1 MNTVYDL
8 IIIGS
13 GPAGLAAAIYGQRAR
28 LNTLIIEKELVSGG
42 QVLTTYEV
50 DNYPGLPGING
61 FDLGMK
67 LREHADKLGA
77 SFITDQVIR
86 VETTDTIKTVVCQ
99 ENSYQSKTI
108 LIATGAAHKKL
119 GVPGE
124 EEFAGMGV
132 SYCATCDGAFFRN
145 KVTAVVGGG
154 DVALEDA
161 IFLARTCEKVY
172 LIHRR
177 HEFRGAKSL
186 QEAVFKQPNIE
197 VIWDTVVEEI
207 EGEGQVQ
214 ALKLQNRE
222 TRGTSV
228 LPVNGVFIAVGITPN
243 NQGFEDLAQM
253 EGGYFVAGE
262 DCQTTTPG
270 IFAAGDVRTKQLRQI
285 VTAVADG
292 ANAVTSVER
301 YLTEFHK

>member
-1 MNTVYDL
+1 M
-8 IIIGS
+8 
-13 GPAGLAAAIYGQRAR
+13 PAWA
-28 LNTLIIEKELVSGG
+28 
-42 QVLTTYEV
+42 
-50 DNYPGLPGING
+50 YP
-61 FDLGMK
+61 D
-67 LREHADKLGA
+67 
-77 SFITDQVIR
+77 
-86 VETTDTIKTVVCQ
+86 
-99 ENSYQSKTI
+99 
-108 LIATGAAHKKL
+108 
-119 GVPGE
+119 
-124 EEFAGMGV
+124 
-132 SYCATCDGAFFRN
+132 CATCDGAFFRN

-222 TRGTSV
+222 TGGTSV

-243 NQGFEDLAQM
+243 SQGFEDLAQM

>member
-132 SYCATCDGAFFRN
+132 S
-145 KVTAVVGGG
+145 
-154 DVALEDA
+154 
-161 IFLARTCEKVY
+161 
-172 LIHRR
+172 
-177 HEFRGAKSL
+177 
-186 QEAVFKQPNIE
+186 
-197 VIWDTVVEEI
+197 
-207 EGEGQVQ
+207 
-214 ALKLQNRE
+214 
-222 TRGTSV
+222 
-228 LPVNGVFIAVGITPN
+228 
-243 NQGFEDLAQM
+243 
-253 EGGYFVAGE
+253 
-262 DCQTTTPG
+262 
-270 IFAAGDVRTKQLRQI
+270 
-285 VTAVADG
+285 
-292 ANAVTSVER
+292 
-301 YLTEFHK
+301 